1 MNINETK
8 LGEQVNVC
16 LYRIKEIL
24 KNKKRIE
31 ERARALIDEKILFHE
46 TIIQL
51 GTFDDI
57 TSAVCHR
64 FKFDV
69 ARLSCYNCDLFELG
83 YYQAGDYVEQST
95 LVVLKK
101 VSTYSDTVL
110 MDVLEFLAAKFIW
123 TRQTYGS
130 LSYPINDRGH
140 SVRGEAWL
148 NPQRWAYLGYLK
160 NELEYFLMNGR
171 FNNELSRS

>member
-16 LYRIKEIL
+16 LYRINEIL

-31 ERARALIDEKILFHE
+31 ERAHAVVAFEVSFNDTL
-46 TIIQL
+46 IQL
-51 GTFDDI
+51 GTYDDI
-57 TSAVCHR
+57 TSAVCHQ

-69 ARLSCYNCDLFELG
+69 GRLSCYNCDLFELS
-83 YYQAGDYVEQST
+83 YHQVSDFVEQGM
-95 LVVLKK
+95 LDDLKK
-101 VSTYSDTVL
+101 VFPYHGEGP
-110 MDVLEFLAAKFIW
+110 MDALEFLAAKFIW

-130 LSYPINDRGH
+130 LSYPINDR
-140 SVRGEAWL
+140 SYTTRGGAWL
-148 NPQRWAYLGYLK
+148 NPQRWLYLEYLK